1 MTHGPTGRLQSTF
14 RSWKVW
20 AAAAALAAGG
30 LISTHLHLAT
40 VSIRSPYGVHQEKFW
55 TFDTNWNAA
64 LAQSGVH
71 VHRHDTT
78 SVVLTASI
86 RTPLAIGRAVPVEV
100 STAHHHYRVWTTR
113 YRVRQILRQLGIT
126 LGPLDVV
133 KPGLNHLV
141 AGRTRIEVLRRW
153 YVTRSVTQ
161 TLAYQTMYRPD
172 PHMYVGNRALVQR
185 GKNGQQVE
193 VVKILMQDGQPI
205 RRVVTENRVTTPVVP
220 QVIAYGTVDTISR
233 GGQVIYF
240 SKEINMVATAYWP
253 DPAWSTGYTA
263 TGIKAQYGVVAVDP
277 SVIPLGTRLYIPG
290 YGFAIAAD
298 TGGAIVGNR
307 IDLCYDTASQAYAW
321 GVQSVPVFVVK

>member
-1 MTHGPTGRLQSTF
+1 MTHWPTGRLRILF
-14 RSWKVW
+14 RSGKVW

-30 LISTHLHLAT
+30 LVSTHLHLAT
-40 VSIRSPYGVHQEKFW
+40 LSIRSPYGVHQEKFW
-55 TFDTNWNAA
+55 TFDTTWNAA

-71 VHRHDTT
+71 LKQHDAT
-78 SVVLTASI
+78 SIVLTASI
-86 RTPLAIGRAVPVEV
+86 RTPLAIGRAVPVAV
-100 STAHHHYRVWTTR
+100 STAHHQYRVWTTH
-113 YRVRQILRQLGIT
+113 YRVRQILNQLHIK

-133 KPGLNHLV
+133 QPGLNRLV
-141 AGRTRIEVLRRW
+141 SGRTRIEVLRRW
-153 YVTRSVTQ
+153 YVTRTVTQ
-161 TLAYQTMYRPD
+161 TLAYQTTYRPD
-172 PHMYVGNRALVQR
+172 PSMYVGRRALVQQ
-185 GKNGQQVE
+185 GKDGTRVE

-240 SKEINMVATAYWP
+240 SKVINMVATAYWP
-253 DPAWSTGYTA
+253 DPAWSSGYTA

-277 SVIPLGTRLYIPG
+277 AVIPLGTRLYIPG

-298 TGGAIVGNR
+298 TGGAIIGDR

-321 GVQSVPVFVVK
+321 GVQSVQVFVVK